1 MAPLNQLTNLLPSLM
16 LAFTV
21 ISGSLKP
28 AFAQQSAPAAGGM
41 PAGNTRNDSNF
52 YVGMW
57 VTADGYIR
65 HELLPGGRYDE
76 ARGNKLSAYRGSYKL
91 SGDHIDYKD
100 DTGFAA
106 DGEFRS
112 GVLYHAGMVLHREKG
127 T

>member
-1 MAPLNQLTNLLPSLM
+1 MAPINQLINLLPSLM

-28 AFAQQSAPAAGGM
+28 AFAQQSAPAAGSM

-57 VTADGYIR
+57 VTADGYTR

-100 DTGFAA
+100 DTGFTA

-127 T
+127 S